1 MYPHTTKMVCSLLII
16 FYFLFSPAKMLE
28 RSIVLSSNNIYVT
41 AAKILYK
48 ILLRSYFFNIP
59 SSYDKNLKRIGVQM
73 SILRLQTN
81 YRTKTN
87 FNYEIRMFINQSIS
101 EIDTFHL
108 VTISQDRT
116 KFNKTVNI
124 CKIRVQV

>member
-28 RSIVLSSNNIYVT
+28 RSIVLSSNNIYVA